1 MRGMST
7 PIKGGEVSPED
18 PKFYASPRWRSGAI
32 AAPPIA
38 PSLGESEVP
47 SQPAVDLT
55 STQYEMRLDDE
66 PMAGAFLQPSDHPE
80 KQDRSGVRT
89 KTLAIAAGVVVWT
102 AFCVFVGLGRLD
114 SGSFIQFRN
123 GMSSAK
129 SSEIPV
135 SGQPRLASL
144 ELPQM
149 GNDASESALSPVFTP
164 TLAVA
169 DAIGEMNAAL
179 PLAIK
184 AANYQPGATIN
195 LGGLVAG
202 TTLSAGSAVGE
213 SQWRIA
219 VDDLPNAQVIPPADF
234 TGSMTIMA
242 ELRSGDNE
250 VLVRTPLQ
258 LIWRPTALKFSES
271 PGTVNDSEEVKPE
284 PTPSPAPEF
293 SEDTTAKESL
303 GQALA
308 LQKDSAVSQTSPRIK
323 TRKYVSRTAK
333 ERTLARKR
341 QHSSSAIMM
350 ETDTVSRWRVVPS
363 SNYPTSAYSDARA
376 ERKPLWGDVQTVI
389 DRSWD
394 RCKYDCWQ
402 RR

>member
-1 MRGMST
+1 MST
-7 PIKGGEVSPED
+7 PIQGGELSPED
-18 PKFYASPRWRSGAI
+18 PKFYAPPRWRNGAV
-32 AAPPIA
+32 AAPPIQ

-47 SQPAVDLT
+47 SQLAAVDLT

-66 PMAGAFLQPSDHPE
+66 PMADAFLQPSDHQE
-80 KQDRSGVRT
+80 KQDKSGVRT
-89 KTLAIAAGVVVWT
+89 KALAIAAGVVAWT
-102 AFCVFVGLGRLD
+102 AFCVFVGLERLD

-123 GMSSAK
+123 GMLPAK

-135 SGQPRLASL
+135 SDQPRLASL

-149 GNDASESALSPVFTP
+149 GNNASESALSPVLTP

-169 DAIGEMNAAL
+169 DAMGEINAAL

-184 AANYQPGATIN
+184 ATNYEPGATIN

-202 TTLSAGSAVGE
+202 TTLSAGSPVGE
-213 SQWRIA
+213 KQWRIA

-242 ELRSGDNE
+242 DLRTGNNEL
-250 VLVRTPLQ
+250 LVRTPLQ
-258 LIWRPTALKFSES
+258 LVWRPTALKSSE
-271 PGTVNDSEEVKPE
+271 P
-284 PTPSPAPEF
+284 PS
-293 SEDTTAKESL
+293 SAKESKAVELTPTASAPPEIYEEKIVKERL
-303 GQALA
+303 GQTLA
-308 LQKDSAVSQTSPRIK
+308 WQKDSAVNQTSPRIK
-323 TRKYVSRTAK
+323 TRKHVLRTAK

-341 QHSSSAIMM
+341 QHPSSALVM

-376 ERKPLWGDVQTVI
+376 ERKPPWSDVHALI

-394 RCKYDCWQ
+394 RCKDGCWQ

>member
-1 MRGMST
+1 MST
-7 PIKGGEVSPED
+7 HIQGGELSPED
-18 PKFYASPRWRSGAI
+18 PKFYAPPRWRSGAI
-32 AAPPIA
+32 AAPPIQ

-55 STQYEMRLDDE
+55 STQYEMRLIDE

-123 GMSSAK
+123 GMSSTK

-149 GNDASESALSPVFTP
+149 GNDASESALSPVLTP

-184 AANYQPGATIN
+184 ATNYESGATIN

-202 TTLSAGSAVGE
+202 TTLSTGSAIGE
-213 SQWRIA
+213 KQWRIA
-219 VDDLPNAQVIPPADF
+219 IDDLPNAQVIPPADF

-242 ELRSGDNE
+242 ELRTGNNE

-258 LIWRPTALKFSES
+258 LIWRPTALKSSE
-271 PGTVNDSEEVKPE
+271 P
-284 PTPSPAPEF
+284 PS
-293 SEDTTAKESL
+293 SAKESKAVELTPTASAPPEFYQENMVKEPL
-303 GQALA
+303 GQTLA
-308 LQKDSAVSQTSPRIK
+308 WQKDSAVNQTSPQIK
-323 TRKYVSRTAK
+323 TRKHVLRTAK
-333 ERTLARKR
+333 ERTPRKR
-341 QHSSSAIMM
+341 QNSSSALVM

-376 ERKPLWGDVQTVI
+376 ERKPLLSDVQALI

-394 RCKYDCWQ
+394 RCKDGCWQ

>member
-1 MRGMST
+1 MST
-7 PIKGGEVSPED
+7 PIQGGELSPED
-18 PKFYASPRWRSGAI
+18 PKFYAPPRWRSGAI
-32 AAPPIA
+32 AAPPIQ

-47 SQPAVDLT
+47 SQLAVDLT

-66 PMAGAFLQPSDHPE
+66 PMADPFLRPSDHPE
-80 KQDRSGVRT
+80 KQDKSGVRT
-89 KTLAIAAGVVVWT
+89 KALAIAAGVVVWT

-123 GMSSAK
+123 GMLSAK

-135 SGQPRLASL
+135 GDQPRLASL

-149 GNDASESALSPVFTP
+149 DNNASESALSPVLTP

-184 AANYQPGATIN
+184 ATNYEPGATIN

-202 TTLSAGSAVGE
+202 TTLSAGSPVGE
-213 SQWRIA
+213 KQWRIA

-242 ELRSGDNE
+242 ELRTGNNQ

-258 LIWRPTALKFSES
+258 LVWRPTALKSSE
-271 PGTVNDSEEVKPE
+271 P
-284 PTPSPAPEF
+284 PS
-293 SEDTTAKESL
+293 SAKESKAVELTPTASAPPEFYAEKMVKEPL
-303 GQALA
+303 GQTLA
-308 LQKDSAVSQTSPRIK
+308 WQKDSAVNQTSPRIK
-323 TRKYVSRTAK
+323 TRKHGLRTAK
-333 ERTLARKR
+333 EGTKKR
-341 QHSSSAIMM
+341 QHSSPALVM

-376 ERKPLWGDVQTVI
+376 ERKPAWSDVQALI
-389 DRSWD
+389 DRSWN
-394 RCKYDCWQ
+394 RCKDGCWQ